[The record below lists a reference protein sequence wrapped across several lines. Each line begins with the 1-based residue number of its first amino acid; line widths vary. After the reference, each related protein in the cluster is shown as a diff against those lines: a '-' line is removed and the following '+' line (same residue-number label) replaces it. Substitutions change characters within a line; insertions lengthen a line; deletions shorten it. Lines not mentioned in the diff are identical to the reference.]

1 MAPGTRVVEKV
12 NISSMGLFL
21 LFIRALALYQKSQS
35 EPLGTLTV
43 RWHEQSHLDSKISS
57 GAPGHIFPPASSLVV
72 LVILPSAWV
81 ALKKQSHRELLH
93 VESLRVKLRT
103 ICFSFIIHA
112 FYTTYFPKGFETAY
126 NNSHLQAICTATNK
140 HVFREPIMAQ
150 GNAQNIT
157 FNEKGRIQCFIY
169 YNIVT

>member
-1 MAPGTRVVEKV
+1 VR
-12 NISSMGLFL
+12 FL
-21 LFIRALALYQKSQS
+21 
-35 EPLGTLTV
+35 PDPPV
-43 RWHEQSHLDSKISS
+43 
-57 GAPGHIFPPASSLVV
+57 HIFPPGATLVV
-72 LVILPSAWV
+72 LVILPSVLV

-93 VESLRVKLRT
+93 IERLREKLRT

-112 FYTTYFPKGFETAY
+112 SYTTYFPKGFETAY

-150 GNAQNIT
+150 GNAPNVT